1 MTKATQSNRLAAA
14 KGSGEGGESN
24 AAGTATGL
32 GSSPASR
39 SKKDSSH
46 RIAGNGS
53 EKAAPGRPGRKAY
66 S

>member
-24 AAGTATGL
+24 AAGTATGP

-39 SKKDSSH
+39 SKKD
-46 RIAGNGS
+46 
-53 EKAAPGRPGRKAY
+53 P
-66 S
+66 